1 MATVRQKSLY
11 SISNCVVVSSP
22 QLCDTQDEVAQ
33 TLAGA
38 GINGLGMFGGFHSL
52 LMVLVPS
59 LLCYLPVYV
68 LGGQAV
74 TEIPRMLLP
83 VLSEGMVTDKELQS
97 LTVGCG
103 RISICAPP
111 NPCSLGGFHLRVV

>member
-1 MATVRQKSLY
+1 MVRQKSLY

-38 GINGLGMFGGFHSL
+38 GINGLGTFGGFYSL
-52 LMVLVPS
+52 LVVLLPS
-59 LLCYLPVYV
+59 RLCYLPVYV

-74 TEIPRMLLP
+74 TKIPRMLLP
-83 VLSEGMVTDKELQS
+83 VPSEGMVTDKELQS

-111 NPCSLGGFHLRVV
+111 NSSSLGGFHLRVV